1 MNYDLR
7 NKEDR
12 KRFLRYANMLMKSE
26 RSNVK
31 LVDESSR
38 TLNQNSFVHVLIR
51 IVAAYTGE
59 TEYYAKQVYFKQ
71 LANPGIF
78 CTVTK
83 DTTTGQM
90 MNILRSTTELTIPEM
105 RKAILGFKQWVLDT
119 FDGKLILPDVTVE
132 DDGSVTFN
140 SDADKEGFAKAE
152 IEASKVDTYI

>member
-12 KRFLRYANMLMKSE
+12 KRFLRYANMLMRSE

-90 MNILRSTTELTIPEM
+90 MNILRSTAELTIPEM

-140 SDADKEGFAKAE
+140 SDVDKEGFAKAE